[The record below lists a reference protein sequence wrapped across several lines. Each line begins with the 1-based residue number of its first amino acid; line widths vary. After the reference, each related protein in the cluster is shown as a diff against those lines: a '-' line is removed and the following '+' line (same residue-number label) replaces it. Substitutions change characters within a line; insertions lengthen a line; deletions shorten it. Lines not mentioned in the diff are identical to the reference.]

1 VAKIRDLLGQGTS
14 YSFEFF
20 PPKTDKAQEALERAI
35 TELEALDP
43 TFVSVTYG
51 AGGSTRERTQE
62 IVTGIL
68 RDTSLTPMAHL
79 TCAAHTVDELRTIL
93 GGYAEAGVDNILAL
107 HGDPPADLNL
117 PAGDLDYAVQLVELV
132 HEVGD
137 FSVGVAVHPE
147 GHPLSTDRDDDRAHQ
162 AAKLQVADF
171 GITQFGFF
179 ADDYFRF
186 RDEMHDRGVT
196 TPVIPGIMPPTN
208 LTAIPRM
215 SEMNG
220 VVFPE
225 DVAER
230 LERAG
235 DDKEA
240 LRVVGVEHATALCAD
255 LLEGGVPGLHF
266 YTLNRSTATREIYEN
281 LGLPVGT

>member
-1 VAKIRDLLGQGTS
+1 MAKISDLLRQGVS

-20 PPKTDKAQEALERAI
+20 PPKTDKAQAALERAI
-35 TELEALDP
+35 SELEPLAP

-51 AGGSTRERTQE
+51 AGGGTRERTKE

-68 RDTSLTPMAHL
+68 TDTSLTPMAHL
-79 TCAAHTVDELRTIL
+79 TCAAHTVDELRSIL
-93 GGYAEAGVDNILAL
+93 EQYSAAGVENILAL
-107 HGDPPADLNL
+107 HGDPPADLDL

-132 HEVGD
+132 REVGD

-147 GHPLSTDRDDDRAHQ
+147 GHPLSTDTDDDRAHQ
-162 AAKLQVADF
+162 AAKLAAADF

-179 ADDYFRF
+179 AADYFRF
-186 RDEMHDRGVT
+186 RDEMERRGVE
-196 TPVIPGIMPPTN
+196 TPIIPGIMPPTN

-225 DVAER
+225 DLAAR
-230 LERAG
+230 LQAVV
-235 DDKEA
+235 DDPEGLQA
-240 LRVVGVEHATALCAD
+240 VGVEHATELCSE
-255 LLEGGVPGLHF
+255 LLDGGVPGLHF
-266 YTLNRSTATREIYEN
+266 YTLNRSGTTRAIYDN
-281 LGLPVGT
+281 LGLPTHP